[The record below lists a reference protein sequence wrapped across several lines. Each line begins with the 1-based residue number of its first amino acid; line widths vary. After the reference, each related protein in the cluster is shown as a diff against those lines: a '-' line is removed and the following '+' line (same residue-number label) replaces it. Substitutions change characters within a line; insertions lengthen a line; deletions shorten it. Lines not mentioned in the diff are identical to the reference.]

1 MYDLLIKG
9 GTIIDGTQ
17 SPRFVGDLAIKDGI
31 VERIDGNI
39 RSDRAKR
46 VIDATG
52 KIVAPG
58 VIDSHTHYDA
68 QMFWD
73 PYASNTGWH
82 GGTTVAIGNCGF
94 GFAPCERDPAKQARV
109 MKLMEHTEQIAAD
122 AMRAG
127 LDWDWDDLPSWINRL
142 RRVNKGVNVAVH
154 MPLNIL
160 MAYVMGMDEAK
171 TRAPTREEMGRM
183 KILLNEGMEA
193 GAIGFAFTFQ
203 GFLANHVDFDGSFM
217 PTDCMQPEV
226 AYELAEVLRDRGH
239 GVIQVNCDK
248 VGGTD
253 NKYIAKELAKVSGQR
268 VLFNLLSV
276 FEGSDGAHVSRLEW
290 LDEVEKEGLNIYSQ
304 GHQFRPW
311 VEFTVNDTNMW
322 DPVPFLR
329 QFCVADKAEKLRM
342 AADSTFRAELK
353 RDYDPKMMVTC
364 GGGLGT
370 YMLINDNGSGRFAKY
385 KGETLATIVEREQ
398 SNIVDVFL
406 DLVLESEGAA
416 DFRTTK
422 MLVDDVD
429 IVGPIMEHKRVVAG
443 TSDGGAHNKFWAG
456 GYYPTDIIKFFS
468 RETNKFDLE
477 LLHAK
482 FSLLPARALGLHK
495 RGALIEGWAADAY
508 IYDYDKIDHPPVFEK
523 KYDLPGGEWRVDLP
537 SIGIDWTIVNGEP
550 TLKGM
555 EPTGAYPGRIV
566 GSAGAEMDERLNR
579 PVEARVLEAAE

>member
-17 SPRFVGDLAIKDGI
+17 APRFFGDLAIKNGI
-31 VERIDGNI
+31 VERIDGDI
-39 RSDRAKR
+39 SASKAKR

-52 KIVAPG
+52 KVVAPG

-82 GGTTVAIGNCGF
+82 GGTTVSIGNCGF
-94 GFAPCERDPAKQARV
+94 GFAPCQRDPVKQNRV
-109 MKLMEHTEQIAAD
+109 MKLMEHTEQIAPD

-127 LDWDWDDLPSWINRL
+127 LDWDWESLPDWINRL
-142 RRVNKGVNVAVH
+142 RGVNKGVNVAVH

-160 MAYVMGMDEAK
+160 MAYVMGMEDSK
-171 TRAPTREEMGRM
+171 NRAPTAEEMGRM
-183 KILLNEGMEA
+183 KLLLNEGMDA
-193 GAIGFAFTFQ
+193 GAIGFAFTYQ

-217 PTDCMQPEV
+217 PTDCMQPEI

-253 NKYIAKELAKVSGQR
+253 NKYVVRELAKASGQR

-276 FEGSDGAHVSRLEW
+276 FEGSENEHVSRLEW
-290 LDEVEKEGLNIYSQ
+290 LDEIEREGLNVYSQ
-304 GHQFRPW
+304 GMQFRPW
-311 VEFTVNDTNMW
+311 MEFAVNDTNTW

-329 QFCVADKAEKLRM
+329 QFCVADEAEKLRM
-342 AADSTFRAELK
+342 ARDPAFRAELK

-364 GGGLGT
+364 GGWLET
-370 YMLINDNGSGRFAKY
+370 YMLIDDCGGGRFAKY
-385 KGETLATIVEREQ
+385 KGETLATVVERENG
-398 SNIVDVFL
+398 NIVDIFL
-406 DLVLESEGAA
+406 DLVLDSSAKA
-416 DFRTTK
+416 QFRTTK
-422 MLVDDVD
+422 MMVDDPD
-429 IVGPIMEHKRVVAG
+429 IVGTIMEHKRVVAG
-443 TSDGGAHNKFWAG
+443 TSDGGAHSKFWAG

-468 RETNKFDLE
+468 RETDKFDLE

-482 FSLLPARALGLHK
+482 FSRLPARALGLDR
-495 RGALIEGWAADAY
+495 RGALVEGWAADAY
-508 IYDYDKIDHPPVFEK
+508 IYDYQKIDHPPMFQKV
-523 KYDLPGGEWRVDLP
+523 YDLPGGEWRVDLP
-537 SIGIDWTIVNGEP
+537 SIGIEWTIVNGEP

-555 EPTGAYPGRIV
+555 ESTGAYPGRIV
-566 GSAGAEMDERLNR
+566 GSAGAEMDEMLRQ
-579 PVEARVLEAAE
+579 PVDRSLMAAE